1 MFFLENLKIGTKM
14 EQIMTKNGAKTD
26 QIWNNATK
34 MDQRLMQKLIQKLY
48 QNGTKSE
55 QTMERKWNKN

>member
-1 MFFLENLKIGTKM
+1 
-14 EQIMTKNGAKTD
+14 MTKNGAKTD
-26 QIWNNATK
+26 QMWNNATK